1 MKPCTD
7 DESLI
12 ELGKNIRHPLAR
24 AGYRLIAPALERL
37 LAIRAANQLY
47 DDTRQSPP
55 GAFFQNTLQN
65 LGVSYR
71 FSEQEAAR
79 IPPDGPVFVIAN
91 HPFGGLDGIILGDF
105 LLSIRKDSKLLANYL
120 LLRMSEMEP
129 LVYGIDPFGGP
140 EARRYNARSVKE
152 SLRWVRD
159 GHLLATFPAGEV
171 SHFRLGQ
178 KRVTDSDWNPV
189 SAKLILKSGAPVLPI
204 FFFGGNSL
212 FFNIMGTIHPRLRT
226 LLLGRE
232 LVNKRGQEISLRI
245 GNLISPGKIA
255 KFSSEKDLL
264 DFLRLR
270 TYLLGGSGRRPR
282 GPLRIR
288 PNLRLP
294 LPPRPR
300 TESPLHD
307 PLIDPVPTAKILAEI
322 AALPAENLLYE
333 RKQFRVY
340 VVKGAEAPNILLE
353 IGRLREL
360 TFRGVSEG
368 TGKPYDTDHFDLDYL
383 QLFLWNTEENEI
395 IGGYRMGQTDAILP
409 RKRKR
414 GFYTS
419 TLFRFRTAFL
429 ESMDPAME
437 LGRSFI
443 VPSYQRKFATLSLLW
458 QGIGAFIA
466 RNPRYRY
473 VFGPVSINCE
483 YETIS
488 KDLIIHF
495 LRGNNFD
502 PILSGKVKAK
512 TPPEKSR
519 LLSKEEKDAIARG
532 VKDIDDVSALI
543 AEIEPDQKGVPTLL
557 RHYVK
562 LNARFLSFNVD
573 ADFSD
578 VLDGLMVVD
587 LLETDEKT
595 LRFFMGGEEPTRKF
609 YEQHGKSTGPAIQE
623 KKPDPP
629 YSFSNS
635 PKNKTS

>member
-12 ELGKNIRHPLAR
+12 ELEKSIQNPLAR
-24 AGYRLIAPALERL
+24 KGYGLVSPMLERL
-37 LAIRAANQLY
+37 IGIRAVNQLY
-47 DDTRQSPP
+47 DSSRRSSPET
-55 GAFFQNTLQN
+55 FFQNTLRS

-79 IPPDGPVFVIAN
+79 IPPDGPVFVISN

-105 LLSIRKDSKLLANYL
+105 LQSIRKDSKLLANYL

-129 LVYGIDPFGGP
+129 LVYGIDPFGGTK
-140 EARRYNARSVKE
+140 AARYNARSVKE

-171 SHFRLGQ
+171 SHFRLKQ

-189 SAKLILKSGAPVLPI
+189 SAKLIQKSGACVVPI
-204 FFFGGNSL
+204 FFYGGNSF
-212 FFNIMGTIHPRLRT
+212 FFNLMGTIHPRLRT
-226 LLLGRE
+226 LLLARE
-232 LVNKRGQEISLRI
+232 LTNKRGREVSLKIGSPISA
-245 GNLISPGKIA
+245 GKIA
-255 KFSSEKDLL
+255 KFTDEKDLL

-270 TYLLGGSGRRPR
+270 TYLLGGSERRPR

-288 PNLRLP
+288 PNIRLAIP
-294 LPPRPR
+294 QKQKPVDPD
-300 TESPLHD
+300 HD
-307 PLIDPVPTAKILAEI
+307 PLIEPVPKKKLVGEIERLAEGSLI
-322 AALPAENLLYE
+322 FE

-340 VVKGAEAPNILLE
+340 VVKGSDAPNILLE

-360 TFRGVSEG
+360 TFRDVSEG

-383 QLFLWNTEENEI
+383 QLFLWNAEEQEI
-395 IGGYRMGQTDAILP
+395 VGGYRMGQTDAILP
-409 RKRKR
+409 KKRKR

-443 VPSYQRKFATLSLLW
+443 IPSYQRKFATLSLLW
-458 QGIGAFIA
+458 QGIGAFISA
-466 RNPRYRY
+466 NPRYRY
-473 VFGPVSINCE
+473 LFGPVSINCE

-502 PILSGKVKAK
+502 PLLSGKVKAK

-519 LLSKEEKDAIARG
+519 LLSKEEKAAIARG

-595 LRFFMGGEEPTRKF
+595 LRFFMGGEEQTKRFYRQHRKEVELA
-609 YEQHGKSTGPAIQE
+609 EQI
-623 KKPDPP
+623 
-629 YSFSNS
+629 
-635 PKNKTS
+635 

>member
-1 MKPCTD
+1 MRPCTD

-12 ELGKNIRHPLAR
+12 ELGKGIRHPVAR
-24 AGYRLIAPALERL
+24 RAYRIVAPLVERML
-37 LAIRAANQLY
+37 GIRAMNRLY
-47 DDTRQSPP
+47 DDARHDPP
-55 GAFFQNTLQN
+55 DTFFQSVLES
-65 LGVSYR
+65 LEVRYR
-71 FSEQEAAR
+71 FSEQDAAR
-79 IPPDGPVFVIAN
+79 IPPDGPVFIIAN
-91 HPFGGLDGIILGDF
+91 HPFGGLDGIILGD
-105 LLSIRKDSKLLANYL
+105 LLQSIRKDSKLLVNYL

-129 LVYGIDPFGGP
+129 LVFGIDPFGGP
-140 EARRYNARSVKE
+140 SAARFNARSVRD
-152 SLRWVRD
+152 SLQWVRD

-171 SHFRLGQ
+171 SHFRLKQ
-178 KRVTDSDWNPV
+178 KRITDPDWNPV
-189 SAKLILKSGAPVLPI
+189 SAKLVRKAHAPVVPI
-204 FFFGGNSL
+204 YFSGGNSW
-212 FFNIMGTIHPRLRT
+212 FFNAMGTLHPRLRT
-226 LLLGRE
+226 LLLARE
-232 LVNKRGQEISLRI
+232 LANKRGTEVSLRI
-245 GNLISPGKIA
+245 GSPIPPSKIA
-255 KFSSEKDLL
+255 KFSGEQDLL

-270 TYLLGGSGRRPR
+270 TYLLGGSDRRRPR

-294 LPPRPR
+294 IPHRQKDPRLQL
-300 TESPLHD
+300 T
-307 PLIDPVPTAKILAEI
+307 PLIDPVPTPKLLEEI
-322 AALPAENLLYE
+322 AKLPPESLLFE

-340 VVKGAEAPNILLE
+340 AAKGSQAPNLLLE

-360 TFRGVSEG
+360 TFREVSEG

-395 IGGYRMGQTDAILP
+395 VGGYRMGLTDEILP
-409 RKRKR
+409 GKRKR

-419 TLFRFRTAFL
+419 TLFRFRTSFL

-458 QGIGAFIA
+458 QGIGAFIS

-473 VFGPVSINCE
+473 LFGPVSINCE

-502 PILSGKVKAK
+502 PLLSGKVKAK
-512 TPPEKSR
+512 TPPGKSR
-519 LLSKEEKDAIARG
+519 LLSREEKEVIARG
-532 VKDIDDVSALI
+532 LKDIDDVSALI

-587 LLETDEKT
+587 LLETDSKT
-595 LRFFMGGEEPTRKF
+595 LRFFMGGKEATDQF
-609 YEQHGKSTGPAIQE
+609 YSAHGKSASEPLLAT
-623 KKPDPP
+623 PDP
-629 YSFSNS
+629 
-635 PKNKTS
+635 

>member
-12 ELGKNIRHPLAR
+12 ELEKSIQNPVAR
-24 AGYRLIAPALERL
+24 NGYRLISPIVERL
-37 LAIRAANQLY
+37 IGIRAVNQLY
-47 DDTRQSPP
+47 DDSRRSTPDT
-55 GAFFQNTLQN
+55 FFQNTLQS
-65 LGVSYR
+65 LGVRYR

-79 IPPDGPVFVIAN
+79 IPPDGPVFVISN
-91 HPFGGLDGIILGDF
+91 HPFGGLDGVILGDL

-120 LLRMSEMEP
+120 LLRMAEMES
-129 LVYGIDPFGGP
+129 LVYGIDPFGGSK
-140 EARRYNARSVKE
+140 AARYNARSVKE
-152 SLRWVRD
+152 SLQWVRD

-171 SHFRLGQ
+171 SHFRLQQ

-189 SAKLILKSGAPVLPI
+189 SAKLIRKSGAPVVPI
-204 FFFGGNSL
+204 FFCGGNSL
-212 FFNIMGTIHPRLRT
+212 LFNLMGTIHPRLRT
-226 LLLGRE
+226 LLLARE
-232 LVNKRGQEISLRI
+232 LTNKRGREVSLKI
-245 GNLISPGKIA
+245 GSPISPGKIA
-255 KFSSEKDLL
+255 KFSNDKDLL

-270 TYLLGGSGRRPR
+270 TYLLGGSERRAH

-294 LPPRPR
+294 IPQRPKAANPDH
-300 TESPLHD
+300 SPL
-307 PLIDPVPTAKILAEI
+307 LDPVPTSKLLREI
-322 AALPAENLLYE
+322 QRLPEDSLIFE
-333 RKQFRVY
+333 RKQFQVY
-340 VVKGAEAPNILLE
+340 VVKGADAPNILLE
-353 IGRLREL
+353 IGRLREM
-360 TFRGVSEG
+360 TFRDVSEG
-368 TGKPYDTDHFDLDYL
+368 TGKPYDTDHFDHDYL
-383 QLFLWNTEENEI
+383 QLFLWNVESQEI
-395 IGGYRMGQTDAILP
+395 VGGYRMGQTDAILP
-409 RKRKR
+409 KKRKR

-419 TLFRFRTAFL
+419 TLFRFRTSFL

-458 QGIGAFIA
+458 QGIGAFIS

-473 VFGPVSINCE
+473 LFGPVSINCE

-502 PILSGKVKAK
+502 PLLSGKVKAK
-512 TPPEKSR
+512 SPPEKSR
-519 LLSKEEKDAIARG
+519 LLSKEEKEAIQRG
-532 VKDIDDVSALI
+532 VKDIDDVSAMI
-543 AEIEPDQKGVPTLL
+543 AEIETDQKGVPTLL

-587 LLETDEKT
+587 LLETDTKT
-595 LRFFMGGEEPTRKF
+595 LRFFMGGEEPTNRF
-609 YEQHGKSTGPAIQE
+609 YRSHGKSPSVENQE
-623 KKPDPP
+623 
-629 YSFSNS
+629 
-635 PKNKTS
+635 

>member
-7 DESLI
+7 NESLI
-12 ELGKNIRHPLAR
+12 ELADSIRNPSAR
-24 AGYRLIAPALERL
+24 KAYRIIAPLFERL
-37 LAIRAANQLY
+37 TGIRGANRLY
-47 DDTRQSPP
+47 DDSRGSPP
-55 GAFFQNTLQN
+55 ETFFQTALQS

-91 HPFGGLDGIILGDF
+91 HPFGGLDGIILGDL
-105 LLSIRKDSKLLANYL
+105 LLSVRPDSKLLVNYL
-120 LLRMSEMEP
+120 LLRMSELDP
-129 LVYGIDPFGGP
+129 LVFGIDPFGGR
-140 EARRYNARSVKE
+140 EAARFNARSVRD
-152 SLRWVRD
+152 SLAWIND

-171 SHFRLGQ
+171 SHFRLRQ

-189 SAKLILKSGAPVLPI
+189 TAKLIRKSRAHVVPV
-204 FFFGGNSL
+204 FFAGGNSFL
-212 FFNIMGTIHPRLRT
+212 FNILGTIHPRVRT
-226 LLLGRE
+226 FLLARE
-232 LVNKRGQEISLRI
+232 LVNKRGREVSLRI
-245 GNLISPGKIA
+245 GSPIPPSKLA
-255 KFSSEKDLL
+255 SFDTDQDLL

-270 TYLLGGSGRRPR
+270 TYLLGGSERRPR

-288 PNLRLP
+288 PNFRYAFA
-294 LPPRPR
+294 PRSQRIQPG
-300 TESPLHD
+300 LK
-307 PLIDPVPTAKILAEI
+307 PLIEPVPEAKILGEI
-322 AALPAENLLYE
+322 ERLPAENLLFE

-340 VVKGAEAPNILLE
+340 CVNGSEAPNLLLE

-360 TFRGVSEG
+360 TFREVSEG

-383 QLFLWNTEENEI
+383 QIFLWNTEDREI
-395 IGGYRMGQTDAILP
+395 VGGYRMGQTDVILP
-409 RKRKR
+409 AKRKR

-429 ESMDPAME
+429 ERLDPAME

-458 QGIGAFIA
+458 QGIGAYIA

-473 VFGPVSINCE
+473 LFGPVSINCE

-495 LRGNNFD
+495 LRGSGFD
-502 PILSGKVKAK
+502 SPLSAKVKAK
-512 TPPEKSR
+512 TPPSKSG
-519 LLSKEEKDAIARG
+519 LLSKEEREAIARG
-532 VKDIDDVSALI
+532 MKDIDDVSALI

-587 LLETDEKT
+587 LLETDPKT
-595 LRFFMGGEEPTRKF
+595 IRFFFGGKEPAENF
-609 YEQHGKSTGPAIQE
+609 YRHHREVSAVCRA
-623 KKPDPP
+623 
-629 YSFSNS
+629 
-635 PKNKTS
+635 